1 MKSEGRMTNPE
12 WPKVALDEVA
22 TIERSAI
29 QPEAISQ
36 GTAYLGLEH
45 IESGGKILGAKPVDE
60 GELASSKFK
69 FTDRHVLYGKLRPY
83 LAKIACPDFTGICS
97 TDILPILPGPKLE
110 RRFLCYFLRQPSMV
124 DYANSRAAGAN
135 LPRLS
140 PSALAEF
147 ELPLPPL
154 AEQRRIAEV
163 LDRAEVLRAKRRAT
177 LAQLDSLTQSLFLD
191 LFGDPR
197 INEHQWP
204 MYPIRSFISDMRGGA
219 ALEPDDFV
227 ESGFPILHKGAI
239 KAQGVIGMDA
249 KKKTFASLA
258 YAESSPQNIVNRD
271 FVAVTLRDLVPA
283 GPSIGLTADLRNG
296 PFDEYLLAQGA
307 YGFRVDESKVAPEFL
322 VHISNN
328 KNFRHVLKQNAVGST
343 QIHIRTPVYLAIR
356 IPLPPITLQR
366 EFARRVTAV
375 EKLKAAQ
382 RASLAELD
390 ALFATLQHR
399 AFQGEL

>member
-1 MKSEGRMTNPE
+1 MTNGE
-12 WPKVALDEVA
+12 WKTVALDEVA

-45 IESGGKILGAKPVDE
+45 IESGGKILGAKPVNE

-69 FTDRHVLYGKLRPY
+69 FTERHVLYGKLRPY

-97 TDILPILPGPKLE
+97 TDILPILPGPNLE

-140 PSALAEF
+140 PSALAGF
-147 ELPLPPL
+147 EIPLPPL

-163 LDRAEVLRAKRRAT
+163 LDRAEALRAQRRAA

-191 LFGDPR
+191 LFGDPAT
-197 INEHQWP
+197 NPKGWP
-204 MYPIRSFISDMRGGA
+204 CKPVG
-219 ALEPDDFV
+219 
-227 ESGFPILHKGAI
+227 
-239 KAQGVIGMDA
+239 
-249 KKKTFASLA
+249 SLA
-258 YAESSPQNIVNRD
+258 SKFSDGPFGSNLKSEHYTETGVRVIRLQNIGVGE
-271 FVAVTLRDLVPA
+271 FVDDDAAYISEHHFTKLKKHECRPGDVLIGTMGDPNLRACIQPEW
-283 GPSIGLTADLRNG
+283 LTIALNKADCVLLR
-296 PFDEYLLAQGA
+296 P
-307 YGFRVDESKVAPEFL
+307 DESVANAMFICALLNQPATERMAQDL
-322 VHISNN
+322 IHGQTRARISMG
-328 KNFRHVLKQNAVGST
+328 RLRGLEV
-343 QIHIRTPVYLAIR
+343 PV
-356 IPLPPITLQR
+356 PPIPLQR

-375 EKLKAAQ
+375 EALKTAQ

-399 AFQGEL
+399 AFRGEL